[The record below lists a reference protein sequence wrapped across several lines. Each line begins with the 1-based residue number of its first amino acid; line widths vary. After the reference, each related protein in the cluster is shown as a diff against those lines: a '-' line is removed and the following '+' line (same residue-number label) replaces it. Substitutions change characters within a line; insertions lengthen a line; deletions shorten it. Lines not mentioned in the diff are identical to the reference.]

1 MSPYLDGRAPIEPT
15 TGYGTPVIHPHL
27 SDWLFENKWTAKEF
41 AVPGEGLPNVG
52 GTGWVGGVSQVTE
65 NTTDPMPDLW
75 QQTSLWN
82 YQIEQGWIGAPRT
95 DGLPSLDAR
104 EVDQPIGHQA
114 IFYPTE
120 LLIDYGAWITQIYPD
135 KQGISAFEDLG
146 NYTYRAKHYYPPVN
160 LSMNKLGSTLAGWK
174 SRGDL
179 L

>member
-1 MSPYLDGRAPIEPT
+1 MAYLDGRAPIEKI
-15 TGYGTPVIHPHL
+15 TGYGTPVIHPDL

-41 AVPGEGLPNVG
+41 AVPGEGLSNVG

-82 YQIEQGWIGAPRT
+82 YVIELGLLKPPNT
-95 DGLPSLDAR
+95 DVPAENAR
-104 EVDQPIGHQA
+104 EVDQPSGHWA

-135 KQGISAFEDLG
+135 KQGIDAFEDLG
-146 NYTYRAKHYYPPVN
+146 DYTYKAEHYYPPVG

-174 SRGDL
+174 NRGDL